1 MKGLINLNFRT
12 DLAIEATE
20 LEKVNNIQGIQKEEK
35 KYNDLT
41 LTKISINTKDA
52 AEKLGKPIGK
62 YITIELPSL
71 TDDFKSA
78 DKRLEIIAKQISYL
92 IPTNGTILV
101 VGLGNYNITPDALG
115 PKTAKSI
122 LATRHITGEVAKSTG
137 LENLRSVAVLSP
149 GVLGQ
154 TGIEV
159 SEILF
164 SVVNKIKPSALILI
178 DALAS
183 KETNRLGTT
192 IQISNNGISP
202 GSGVGNSRPSITKD
216 TMGIP
221 VISIGVPTVVD
232 ATTLAANLFSSIDE
246 RLDEDTI
253 NQKVTP
259 KGASMMVTPKEIDL
273 LIERASKLLSMSI
286 NYALQPLFSIED
298 IISLVS

>member
-1 MKGLINLNFRT
+1 MNFRT

-20 LEKVNNIQGIQKEEK
+20 IEKVDDTKGIQKEEK
-35 KYNDLT
+35 QTNDL
-41 LTKISINTKDA
+41 KITTVNINTKEA
-52 AEKLGKPIGK
+52 ANKIGKPIGK
-62 YITIELPSL
+62 YITVELPSL

-78 DKRLEIIAKQISYL
+78 DKRLETIAKQISYL
-92 IPTNGTILV
+92 IPSAGTILV
-101 VGLGNYNITPDALG
+101 AGLGNYNITPDALG

-122 LATRHITGEVAKSTG
+122 LATRHITSEVAKSTG

-164 SVVNKIKPSALILI
+164 SVVNKINPSALILI

-192 IQISNNGISP
+192 IQIANNGISP
-202 GSGVGNSRPSITKD
+202 GSGVGNARPSINKD

-246 RLDEDTI
+246 NLSEDTI
-253 NQKVTP
+253 NKKVSP
-259 KGASMMVTPKEIDL
+259 KGAHMMVTPKEIDL
-273 LIERASKLLSMSI
+273 LIERASKLLAMSI
-286 NYALQPLFSIED
+286 NCALQPLFSIED
-298 IISLVS
+298 IMSLVS